1 MSKEVGRMVLIKPG
15 LYVFDNKD
23 RTDEEV
29 RADWEKNHVERVD
42 HKDFRRSD
50 VGGGKR
56 K

>member
-1 MSKEVGRMVLIKPG
+1 MSKEAGRMVLIKQG
-15 LYVFDNKD
+15 LYVFDSKG

-29 RADWEKNHVERVD
+29 RTDWEKNHVERVD